1 MYFADNKIRSLH
13 TYQFLGA
20 DSDLFGAGRIDAK
33 ALHQSEDL
41 LVDGSGVRGGVGGR
55 EGEGGRHLRLHP
67 WVGLHLDRV
76 CYIPLQT
83 ERRGMDIPS
92 TFSEAQPRR
101 MYEEYPMPL

>member
-1 MYFADNKIRSLH
+1 ME
-13 TYQFLGA
+13 
-20 DSDLFGAGRIDAK
+20 
-33 ALHQSEDL
+33 QSKSEVKQSSVL
-41 LVDGSGVRGGVGGR
+41 A
-55 EGEGGRHLRLHP
+55 
-67 WVGLHLDRV
+67 